1 MFLSLMKVTGNR
13 RTEEK
18 IKNYVT
24 YRQSVPMMEP
34 EYE

>member
-1 MFLSLMKVTGNR
+1 MFLSLMKVA
-13 RTEEK
+13 EEK